1 MRTTLF
7 YIPTEI
13 AGLPV
18 LGFGLLLA
26 VWALI
31 CAVRVGWIVS
41 QRGRSAEVWN
51 ELPMMAVLAGVLTF
65 VLPALAEPDGLPI
78 RGYGVMVFLGV
89 MSGVG
94 LAVYRAK
101 REGCNPELIYS
112 LALWMCVCAILGAR
126 LFYVIEYWQTHFHK
140 PTLGATLAAIVN
152 YTKGGLVVYG
162 AFVGGAAAA
171 VVFFVRHKL
180 PVLKFSDI
188 IAPSLLIGLA
198 LGRVG
203 CFLNGCCYGGQCNL
217 PWAVTF
223 PPGSPPY
230 MDQASNGQIAPYG
243 IHFEAGGFS
252 AAVVKSVDVNS
263 PAAQAGVRSD
273 DQLFSIVVL
282 PPGAK
287 EPIEFVAEDA
297 TKSSAR
303 PLSVTTAEGALAGAY
318 KDGTLFTLHA
328 LDAAGKQ
335 VTRVWTLTP
344 TTLVP
349 ARSLPV
355 HPTQLY
361 SAIDALLI
369 ALFLLAWYPFRRHDG
384 ELVALMLTIY
394 PIMRFLEETI
404 RTDESPVFGTG
415 MSISQNVSILMLAAA
430 VALWIYVLRGPRLRY
445 DSPLHGSRGKIAT
458 V

>member
-7 YIPTEI
+7 YIPREM
-13 AGLPV
+13 AGIQV
-18 LGFGLLLA
+18 MGFGLLLA

-31 CAVRVGWIVS
+31 CAIRIGWIVYR
-41 QRGRSAEVWN
+41 RGWSDEVWN
-51 ELPMMAVLAGVLTF
+51 ELPMMLVLAGILAF

-89 MSGVG
+89 MSGVA
-94 LAVYRAK
+94 LSVYRAQ
-101 REGCNPELIYS
+101 REGYNPELIYS
-112 LALWMCVCAILGAR
+112 LALWMCVAAILGAR

-162 AFVGGAAAA
+162 AFVGGAVAA

-198 LGRVG
+198 LGRIG

-217 PWAVTF
+217 PWAVSF

-230 MDQASNGQIAPYG
+230 LDQATSGQISPYG
-243 IHFEAGGFS
+243 IHFEPGGAS
-252 AAVVKSVDVNS
+252 AAAVKSVEANS
-263 PAAQAGVRSD
+263 LAAQAGVKPG
-273 DQLFSIVVL
+273 DQLFSIVVTV
-282 PPGAK
+282 PGVK
-287 EPIEFVAEDA
+287 EPLEFVAEDSS
-297 TKSSAR
+297 KSTAR
-303 PLSVTTAEGALAGAY
+303 ILTVGTAESALASAY
-318 KDGTLFTLHA
+318 KDGTQFTLHVR
-328 LDAAGKQ
+328 DAAGQ
-335 VTRVWTLTP
+335 QITRSWKVDLATLS
-344 TTLVP
+344 P

-369 ALFLLAWYPFRRHDG
+369 ALVLLAWYPFRHHDG

-394 PIMRFLEETI
+394 PIMRFMEESI

-415 MSISQNVSILMLAAA
+415 MTISQNVSILMLAAA
-430 VALWIYVLRGPRLRY
+430 VALWVFVLRGPRLKY
-445 DSPLHGSRGKIAT
+445 SFPAALAT
-458 V
+458 SH